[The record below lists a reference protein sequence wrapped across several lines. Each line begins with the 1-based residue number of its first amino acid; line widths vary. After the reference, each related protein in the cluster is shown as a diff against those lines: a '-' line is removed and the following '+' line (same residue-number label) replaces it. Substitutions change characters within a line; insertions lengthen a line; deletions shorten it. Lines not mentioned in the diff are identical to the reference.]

1 MIENKGVFNGKRILS
16 QSSIDLS
23 RRNFSPFDSEFRGIG
38 WILKS
43 PSSSSCGDF
52 FHEDSYG
59 HTGFTGT
66 SIWFDP
72 SIKLSIILLTNRVH
86 YGRKDPIIRLRPRL
100 HNIIRSHF

>member
-23 RRNFSPFDSEFRGIG
+23 RKNFSPFDSGFRGIG

-52 FHEDSYG
+52 FMKIPMGIQVSWEQAYG
-59 HTGFTGT
+59 
-66 SIWFDP
+66 SI
-72 SIKLSIILLTNRVH
+72 
-86 YGRKDPIIRLRPRL
+86 LR
-100 HNIIRSHF
+100 